1 MMMWGKRPD
10 FIVRGQVPF
19 NAEPPGEV
27 LVGRAITSL
36 DTFYCRNH
44 GTFPDVPPQQWSATV
59 GGMVDMPITL
69 TYEQLTNR
77 FSAHSV
83 VATLVCAGNRRAEM
97 LKVRPI
103 PGKDPW
109 AHGAISTA
117 EWRGGRRSAP
127 PPAAGGPGDDGW
139 RAALNAPP
147 PGPQAP

>member
-1 MMMWGKRPD
+1 MGTGARRSLTTDVEPSRPSNGPMMLWGKRAD
-10 FIVRGQVPF
+10 FIVRERVPF

-27 LVGRAITSL
+27 LADGAITAL
-36 DTFYCRNH
+36 DTFCCRNH
-44 GTFPDVPPQQWSATV
+44 GAFPDIPPQQWRATV
-59 GGMVDMPITL
+59 GGMVDMPLTL

-83 VATLVCAGNRRAEM
+83 VATLVCAGNRRAEL

-117 EWRGGRRSAP
+117 
-127 PPAAGGPGDDGW
+127 
-139 RAALNAPP
+139 
-147 PGPQAP
+147 